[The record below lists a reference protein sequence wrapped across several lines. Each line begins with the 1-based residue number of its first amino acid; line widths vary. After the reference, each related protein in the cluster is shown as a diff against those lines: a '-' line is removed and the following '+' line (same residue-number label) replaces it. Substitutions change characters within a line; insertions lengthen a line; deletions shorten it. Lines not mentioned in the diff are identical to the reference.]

1 MTAEG
6 AATEGTEPQPPRPF
20 QPPRLPQLSLSSP
33 AAQPPQPP
41 QPAPRAGSPV
51 GGRWVS
57 ALSLANLGI
66 WVGWFG
72 PLQLLLARQAEHLTP
87 DHKASTLALVTG
99 VGAAVSMVAN
109 PVFGAL
115 SDRTTASAGRRIP
128 WVVGGVTGG
137 AAGLLVLAAAQSVA
151 TVIAGWCL
159 VQLALNAAFA
169 ALTAA
174 VPDQVPPRQRGL
186 VGGWLGVSQVC
197 GILAGTALAT
207 VAGGVVAGYLACA
220 AFSVLAA
227 VPYVLMRRDTPL
239 RAADRP
245 VFRWRTFLGGFW
257 IDPRRHPDFGWAW
270 LTRFLMN
277 LSYSISTMYLLYYL
291 TDAVRYG
298 GDADNGVLILTA
310 LNAVTLLSTVVIS
323 GIRSDRSG
331 RRKPYV
337 MWSGLVISAAT
348 LLLAV
353 WQTWTG
359 AVVASLV
366 LGLGFGV
373 YTAVDFALLT
383 DVLPTAEDRGR
394 DLGVINIANALP
406 QVLAPVIAAPVVTH
420 AGGYTALYA
429 LAGALA
435 LAGSVLVR
443 RIRSVS

>member
-1 MTAEG
+1 MTGAREAAAP
-6 AATEGTEPQPPRPF
+6 AATG
-20 QPPRLPQLSLSSP
+20 
-33 AAQPPQPP
+33 
-41 QPAPRAGSPV
+41 V
-51 GGRWVS
+51 GGGWVS
-57 ALSLANLGI
+57 ALSLANLGV

-72 PLQLLLARQAEHLTP
+72 PLQLLLARQAEYLAP
-87 DHKASTLALVTG
+87 EHKTSTLALVTG

-115 SDRTTASAGRRIP
+115 SDRTTARVGRRVP
-128 WVVGGVTGG
+128 WVVAGVAGG
-137 AAGLLVLAAAQSVA
+137 AAGLLLLSRAASVTA
-151 TVIAGWCL
+151 VIAGWCL

-174 VPDQVPPRQRGL
+174 VPDQVPRRQRGL
-186 VGGWLGVSQVC
+186 VGGWLGVSQVG
-197 GILAGTALAT
+197 GILVGTALAT
-207 VAGGVVAGYLACA
+207 AAGGITAGYLACA

-227 VPYVLMRRDTPL
+227 VPYVLMRRDVRLSP
-239 RAADRP
+239 ADRP
-245 VFRWRTFLGGFW
+245 ALRWRTFLTGFW

-291 TDAVRYG
+291 TDAVRYE
-298 GDADNGVLILTA
+298 GDADTGVLILTA
-310 LNAVTLLSTVVIS
+310 LNALTLLSTVVVS

-331 RRKPYV
+331 RRKAYV
-337 MWSGLVISAAT
+337 IGSGLVITAAT

-373 YTAVDFALLT
+373 YTSVDFALLT

-406 QVLAPVIAAPVVTH
+406 QVLAPVIAAPVVSH
-420 AGGYTALYA
+420 LGGYTALYA
-429 LAGALA
+429 LAGFLA

-443 RIRSVS
+443 RIRGVA

>member
-1 MTAEG
+1 MTAG
-6 AATEGTEPQPPRPF
+6 PKASAATEAATPP
-20 QPPRLPQLSLSSP
+20 
-33 AAQPPQPP
+33 
-41 QPAPRAGSPV
+41 

-57 ALSLANLGI
+57 ALSLANLGV

-72 PLQLLLARQAEHLTP
+72 PLQLLLARQAEFLAP
-87 DHKASTLALVTG
+87 ENKASTLALVTG
-99 VGAAVSMVAN
+99 LGAAVSMVAN

-115 SDRTTASAGRRIP
+115 SDRTTARAGRRIP
-128 WVVGGVTGG
+128 WVVAGVAGG
-137 AAGLLVLAAAQSVA
+137 AAGLVVLGLAQSVA
-151 TVIAGWCL
+151 VVIAGWCL

-174 VPDQVPPRQRGL
+174 VPDQVPARQRGL
-186 VGGWLGVSQVC
+186 VGGWLGVSQVI
-197 GILAGTALAT
+197 GILVGTALAT
-207 VAGGVVAGYLACA
+207 VAGGITAGYLACA

-227 VPYVLMRRDTPL
+227 APYVLMRRDSVLAP
-239 RAADRP
+239 AARP
-245 VFRWRTFLGGFW
+245 PFRWRGFLTGFW

-291 TDAVRYG
+291 TDAVRYR
-298 GDADNGVLILTA
+298 GDPDTGVLILTA
-310 LNAVTLLSTVVIS
+310 LNALTLLSTVVIS
-323 GIRSDRSG
+323 GVRSDRSG
-331 RRKPYV
+331 RRKSYV
-337 MWSGLVISAAT
+337 IRSGLVIAAAT

-383 DVLPTAEDRGR
+383 DVLPAAEDRGK

-420 AGGYTALYA
+420 LGGYTALYA
-429 LAGALA
+429 LAGGLA
-435 LAGSVLVR
+435 VAGSLLVR
-443 RIRSVS
+443 RIRSVL

>member
-6 AATEGTEPQPPRPF
+6 TAAGATGDTGQG
-20 QPPRLPQLSLSSP
+20 
-33 AAQPPQPP
+33 AAEA
-41 QPAPRAGSPV
+41 APRAGR
-51 GGRWVS
+51 RWVG
-57 ALSLANLGI
+57 ALSLANLGV

-115 SDRTTASAGRRIP
+115 SDRTTASVGRRIP
-128 WVVGGVTGG
+128 WVIAGVAGG
-137 AAGLLVLAAAQSVA
+137 AAGLLVLAGARSVT

-197 GILAGTALAT
+197 GVLVGTALAT
-207 VAGGVVAGYLACA
+207 AAGGIGAGYLACA

-239 RAADRP
+239 SPGARP
-245 VFRWRTFLGGFW
+245 PFRWGTFLAGFW

-291 TDAVRYG
+291 TDAVHYED
-298 GDADNGVLILTA
+298 DADTGVLVLTA
-310 LNAVTLLSTVVIS
+310 LNALTLLCTVVIS

-331 RRKPYV
+331 RRKSYV
-337 MWSGLVISAAT
+337 IRSGLVISAAT

-406 QVLAPVIAAPVVTH
+406 QVLAPAVAAPIVIH
-420 AGGYTALYA
+420 FGGYTALYA

-435 LAGSVLVR
+435 LVGSVLVR
-443 RIRSVS
+443 RIRSVP

>member
-1 MTAEG
+1 MTAEPKATDAV
-6 AATEGTEPQPPRPF
+6 AAP
-20 QPPRLPQLSLSSP
+20 
-33 AAQPPQPP
+33 
-41 QPAPRAGSPV
+41 

-57 ALSLANLGI
+57 ALSLANLGV

-72 PLQLLLARQAEHLTP
+72 PLQLLLARQAEQLTP
-87 DHKASTLALVTG
+87 DHKAATLALVTG

-115 SDRTTASAGRRIP
+115 SDRTTARAGRRIP
-128 WVVGGVTGG
+128 WVVAGVAGG
-137 AAGLLVLAAAQSVA
+137 AAGLVALSLAASVTA
-151 TVIAGWCL
+151 VIVGWCL

-186 VGGWLGVSQVC
+186 VGGWLGVSQVI
-197 GILAGTALAT
+197 GILVGTALAT
-207 VAGGVVAGYLACA
+207 VAGGITAGYLACA
-220 AFSVLAA
+220 GFTVLAA
-227 VPYVLMRRDTPL
+227 VPYVLMRRDSTLAP
-239 RAADRP
+239 ADRP
-245 VFRWRTFLGGFW
+245 AFRWRTFLSGFW

-291 TDAVRYG
+291 TDAVHYE

-310 LNAVTLLSTVVIS
+310 LNALTLLSTVVIS

-331 RRKPYV
+331 RRKSYV
-337 MWSGLVISAAT
+337 IRSGLVIAAAT

-353 WQTWTG
+353 WQSWTG
-359 AVVASLV
+359 AIVASLV

-383 DVLPTAEDRGR
+383 DVLPTPEDRGR
-394 DLGVINIANALP
+394 DLGLINIANALP
-406 QVLAPVIAAPVVTH
+406 QVLAPAIAAPVVTH
-420 AGGYTALYA
+420 LGGYTALYT
-429 LAGALA
+429 LAGGLA

-443 RIRSVS
+443 RIRSVP

>member
-1 MTAEG
+1 MTVERTAAE
-6 AATEGTEPQPPRPF
+6 T
-20 QPPRLPQLSLSSP
+20 SH
-33 AAQPPQPP
+33 
-41 QPAPRAGSPV
+41 PV

-57 ALSLANLGI
+57 ALSLANLGV

-72 PLQLLLARQAEHLTP
+72 PLQLLLARQAEQLTP
-87 DHKASTLALVTG
+87 HHKASTLALVTG

-115 SDRTTASAGRRIP
+115 SDRTTASVGRRIP
-128 WVVGGVTGG
+128 WVVAGVAGG
-137 AAGLLVLAAAQSVA
+137 AAGLLVLARASSVA
-151 TVIAGWCL
+151 VVIAGWCL

-186 VGGWLGVSQVC
+186 VGGWLGVSQVG

-207 VAGGVVAGYLACA
+207 VAGGIAAGYLACA

-227 VPYVLMRRDTPL
+227 VPYVVMRRDARLSPT
-239 RAADRP
+239 DRP
-245 VFRWRTFLGGFW
+245 AFCWRTFLTGFW

-270 LTRFLMN
+270 ITRFLMN
-277 LSYSISTMYLLYYL
+277 LSYSVSTMYLLYYL
-291 TDAVRYG
+291 TDAVHYE
-298 GDADNGVLILTA
+298 DDPDTGVLILTA
-310 LNAVTLLSTVVIS
+310 LNALTLLSTVVIS
-323 GIRSDRSG
+323 GVRSDRTG
-331 RRKPYV
+331 RRKAYV
-337 MWSGLVISAAT
+337 IGSGLVISAAT
-348 LLLAV
+348 GLLAV

-359 AVVASLV
+359 AIVASLV
-366 LGLGFGV
+366 LGVGFGV
-373 YTAVDFALLT
+373 YTSVDFALLT

-420 AGGYTALYA
+420 FGGYASLYG

-443 RIRSVS
+443 RIRGVP

>member
-1 MTAEG
+1 MTGAREAAAP
-6 AATEGTEPQPPRPF
+6 AATG
-20 QPPRLPQLSLSSP
+20 
-33 AAQPPQPP
+33 
-41 QPAPRAGSPV
+41 V
-51 GGRWVS
+51 GGGWVS
-57 ALSLANLGI
+57 ALSLANLGV

-72 PLQLLLARQAEHLTP
+72 PLQLLLARQAEYLAP
-87 DHKASTLALVTG
+87 EHKTSTLALVTG

-115 SDRTTASAGRRIP
+115 SDRTTARVGRRVP
-128 WVVGGVTGG
+128 WVVAGVAGG
-137 AAGLLVLAAAQSVA
+137 AAGLLLLSRAASVTA
-151 TVIAGWCL
+151 VIAGWCL

-174 VPDQVPPRQRGL
+174 VPDQVPRRQRGL
-186 VGGWLGVSQVC
+186 VGGWLGVSQVG
-197 GILAGTALAT
+197 GILVGTALAT
-207 VAGGVVAGYLACA
+207 AAGGITAGYLACA

-227 VPYVLMRRDTPL
+227 VPYVLMRRDVRLSP
-239 RAADRP
+239 ADRP
-245 VFRWRTFLGGFW
+245 ALQWRTFLTGFW
-257 IDPRRHPDFGWAW
+257 IDPRHHPDFGWAW

-291 TDAVRYG
+291 TDAVRYE
-298 GDADNGVLILTA
+298 GDADTGVLILTA
-310 LNAVTLLSTVVIS
+310 LNALTLLSTVVVS

-331 RRKPYV
+331 RRKAYV
-337 MWSGLVISAAT
+337 IGSGLVITAAT

-366 LGLGFGV
+366 LGIGFGV
-373 YTAVDFALLT
+373 YTSVDFALLT

-406 QVLAPVIAAPVVTH
+406 QVLAPVIAAPVVSH
-420 AGGYTALYA
+420 LGGYTALYA
-429 LAGALA
+429 LAGFLA

-443 RIRSVS
+443 RIRGVA

>member
-1 MTAEG
+1 MTAG
-6 AATEGTEPQPPRPF
+6 PKAAADAGT
-20 QPPRLPQLSLSSP
+20 
-33 AAQPPQPP
+33 AA
-41 QPAPRAGSPV
+41 AP

-57 ALSLANLGI
+57 ALSLANLGV

-87 DHKASTLALVTG
+87 DHKASTLAVVTG
-99 VGAAVSMVAN
+99 LGAAVSMVAN

-115 SDRTTASAGRRIP
+115 SDRTTARAGRRIP
-128 WVVGGVTGG
+128 WVAGGVAGG
-137 AAGLLVLAAAQSVA
+137 AAGLVVLGFAQSLAV
-151 TVIAGWCL
+151 VIAGWCL

-174 VPDQVPPRQRGL
+174 VPDQVPARQRGL
-186 VGGWLGVSQVC
+186 VGGWLGVSQVI
-197 GILAGTALAT
+197 GILVGTALAT
-207 VAGGVVAGYLACA
+207 VAGGITAGYLACA

-227 VPYVLMRRDTPL
+227 VPYLLMRRDSVL
-239 RAADRP
+239 ARAARP
-245 VFRWRTFLGGFW
+245 AFRWRSFVTGFW

-298 GDADNGVLILTA
+298 GDADTGVLILTA
-310 LNAVTLLSTVVIS
+310 LNALTLLSTVVIS
-323 GIRSDRSG
+323 GVRSDRSG
-331 RRKPYV
+331 RRKSYV
-337 MWSGLVISAAT
+337 IRSGLVIAAAT

-359 AVVASLV
+359 AVVASLI

-383 DVLPTAEDRGR
+383 DVLPTAEDRGK

-420 AGGYTALYA
+420 LGGYTALYA

-435 LAGSVLVR
+435 LAGSLLVR
-443 RIRSVS
+443 RIRSVP

>member
-1 MTAEG
+1 MTVG
-6 AATEGTEPQPPRPF
+6 GTAAKSAG
-20 QPPRLPQLSLSSP
+20 P
-33 AAQPPQPP
+33 AG
-41 QPAPRAGSPV
+41 PAGPV
-51 GGRWVS
+51 GGRWVG
-57 ALSLANLGI
+57 ALSLANLGV

-72 PLQLLLARQAEHLTP
+72 PLQLLLARQAEQLAP
-87 DHKASTLALVTG
+87 DHKAATLALVTG

-115 SDRTTASAGRRIP
+115 SDRTTAPVGRRIP
-128 WVVGGVTGG
+128 WVVAGVLGG
-137 AAGLLVLAAAQSVA
+137 AAGLLVLARASSVA
-151 TVIAGWCL
+151 VVIAGWCL

-186 VGGWLGVSQVC
+186 VGGWLGVSQVG

-207 VAGGVVAGYLACA
+207 AAGGIGAGYLACA

-227 VPYVLMRRDTPL
+227 VPYVVMRRDARLWP
-239 RAADRP
+239 AERP
-245 VFRWRTFLGGFW
+245 AFRWRSFLTGFW

-277 LSYSISTMYLLYYL
+277 LSYSVSTMYLLYYL
-291 TDAVRYG
+291 TDAVRYED
-298 GDADNGVLILTA
+298 DADTGVLILTA
-310 LNAVTLLSTVVIS
+310 LNALTLLATVVVS
-323 GIRSDRSG
+323 GVRSDRTG
-331 RRKPYV
+331 RRKVYV
-337 MWSGLVISAAT
+337 IGAGLVISAAT
-348 LLLAV
+348 VLLAV

-366 LGLGFGV
+366 LGVGFGV
-373 YTAVDFALLT
+373 YTSVDFALLT
-383 DVLPTAEDRGR
+383 DVLPTAQDRGR

-420 AGGYTALYA
+420 FGGYTALYA

-443 RIRSVS
+443 RIRGVA

>member
-1 MTAEG
+1 MTVDPQAPDAGEAGDAGDAGNAAE
-6 AATEGTEPQPPRPF
+6 AGT
-20 QPPRLPQLSLSSP
+20 
-33 AAQPPQPP
+33 
-41 QPAPRAGSPV
+41 AP
-51 GGRWVS
+51 GGRWVG
-57 ALSLANLGI
+57 ALSLANLGV

-72 PLQLLLARQAEHLTP
+72 PLQLLLARQAEQLAP
-87 DHKASTLALVTG
+87 DHKASALALVTG
-99 VGAAVSMVAN
+99 LGAAVSMVAN

-115 SDRTTASAGRRIP
+115 SDRTTLRAGRRIP
-128 WVVGGVTGG
+128 WVVAGVAGG
-137 AAGLLVLAAAQSVA
+137 AAGLVVLSLATSLT

-186 VGGWLGVSQVC
+186 VGGWLGVSQVV
-197 GILAGTALAT
+197 GILIGTALAT
-207 VAGGVVAGYLACA
+207 VAGGITAGYLACA

-227 VPYVLMRRDTPL
+227 LPYVLMRRDWALAP
-239 RAADRP
+239 AARP
-245 VFRWRTFLGGFW
+245 ALRWRTFLTGFW

-291 TDAVRYG
+291 TDAVHYE
-298 GDADNGVLILTA
+298 GDADTGVLILTA
-310 LNAVTLLSTVVIS
+310 LNALALLSTVVIS
-323 GIRSDRSG
+323 GVRSDRSG
-331 RRKPYV
+331 RRKSYV
-337 MWSGLVISAAT
+337 IRSGLVIAAAT

-359 AVVASLV
+359 AIVASLV

-383 DVLPTAEDRGR
+383 DVLPTAEDRGK
-394 DLGVINIANALP
+394 DLGVINIANSMP

-420 AGGYTALYA
+420 LGGYPALYA
-429 LAGALA
+429 LAGGLA
-435 LAGSVLVR
+435 VAGSVLVR
-443 RIRSVS
+443 RIRSVP

>member
-1 MTAEG
+1 MTAEPKPADAGATG
-6 AATEGTEPQPPRPF
+6 AAGKGPWGADAEGTGT
-20 QPPRLPQLSLSSP
+20 
-33 AAQPPQPP
+33 
-41 QPAPRAGSPV
+41 AP
-51 GGRWVS
+51 GGRWVG
-57 ALSLANLGI
+57 ALSLANIGV

-72 PLQLLLARQAEHLTP
+72 PLQLLLARQAEQLTP
-87 DHKASTLALVTG
+87 EHKASTLALVTG
-99 VGAAVSMVAN
+99 LGAAVSMVAN

-115 SDRTTASAGRRIP
+115 SDRTTARVGRRIP
-128 WVVGGVTGG
+128 WVVAGVAGG
-137 AAGLLVLAAAQSVA
+137 AAGLVLLSLAVSVPA
-151 TVIAGWCL
+151 VIAGWCL

-186 VGGWLGVSQVC
+186 VGGWLGVSQVV

-207 VAGGVVAGYLACA
+207 VAGGITAGYLACA
-220 AFSVLAA
+220 GFSVLAA
-227 VPYVLMRRDTPL
+227 VPYVLMRRDSTLAP
-239 RAADRP
+239 AARP
-245 VFRWRTFLGGFW
+245 AFRWRTFLTGFW

-298 GDADNGVLILTA
+298 GDADTGVLILTA
-310 LNAVTLLSTVVIS
+310 LNALTLLSTVVIS

-331 RRKPYV
+331 RRKSYV
-337 MWSGLVISAAT
+337 IRSGLVIAAAT

-359 AVVASLV
+359 AIVASLV

-383 DVLPTAEDRGR
+383 DVLPSAEDRGR

-420 AGGYTALYA
+420 LGGYTALYA
-429 LAGALA
+429 LAGGLA

-443 RIRSVS
+443 RIRSVL

>member
-1 MTAEG
+1 MTVGRTAEE
-6 AATEGTEPQPPRPF
+6 T
-20 QPPRLPQLSLSSP
+20 
-33 AAQPPQPP
+33 
-41 QPAPRAGSPV
+41 AGPV
-51 GGRWVS
+51 GGRWVG
-57 ALSLANLGI
+57 ALSLANLGV

-72 PLQLLLARQAEHLTP
+72 PLQLLLARQAQQLTP

-115 SDRTTASAGRRIP
+115 SDRTTSAAGRRIP
-128 WVVGGVTGG
+128 WVVAGVLGG
-137 AAGLLVLAAAQSVA
+137 AAGLLVLARASSVSW
-151 TVIAGWCL
+151 VIAGWCL

-174 VPDQVPPRQRGL
+174 VPDQVPARQRGL
-186 VGGWLGVSQVC
+186 VGGWLGVSQVG
-197 GILAGTALAT
+197 GILVGTALAT
-207 VAGGVVAGYLACA
+207 VAGGVTAGYLACA

-227 VPYVLMRRDTPL
+227 VPYVVMRRDTRLWPD
-239 RAADRP
+239 ARP
-245 VFRWRTFLGGFW
+245 AFRWRTFLTGFW

-277 LSYSISTMYLLYYL
+277 LSYSVSTMYLLYYL
-291 TDAVRYG
+291 TDAVHYED
-298 GDADNGVLILTA
+298 DADTGVLILTA
-310 LNAVTLLSTVVIS
+310 LNALTLLATVVVS
-323 GIRSDRSG
+323 GVRSDRTG
-331 RRKPYV
+331 RRKVYV
-337 MWSGLVISAAT
+337 IGSGLVISAAT

-359 AVVASLV
+359 AIVASLV
-366 LGLGFGV
+366 LGVGFGV
-373 YTAVDFALLT
+373 YTSVDFALLT

-394 DLGVINIANALP
+394 DLGVINVANALP

-420 AGGYTALYA
+420 FGGYTALYA

-443 RIRSVS
+443 RIRGVP

>member
-1 MTAEG
+1 MTGAREAAAP
-6 AATEGTEPQPPRPF
+6 AATG
-20 QPPRLPQLSLSSP
+20 
-33 AAQPPQPP
+33 
-41 QPAPRAGSPV
+41 V
-51 GGRWVS
+51 GGGWVS
-57 ALSLANLGI
+57 ALSLANLGV

-72 PLQLLLARQAEHLTP
+72 PLQLLLARQAEYLAP
-87 DHKASTLALVTG
+87 EHKTSTLALVTG
-99 VGAAVSMVAN
+99 AGAAVSMVAN
-109 PVFGAL
+109 PIFGAL
-115 SDRTTASAGRRIP
+115 SDRTTARVGRRVP
-128 WVVGGVTGG
+128 WVVAGVAGG
-137 AAGLLVLAAAQSVA
+137 AAGLLLLSRAASVTA
-151 TVIAGWCL
+151 VIAGWCL

-174 VPDQVPPRQRGL
+174 VPDQVPRRQRGL
-186 VGGWLGVSQVC
+186 VGGWLGVSQVG
-197 GILAGTALAT
+197 GILVGTALAT
-207 VAGGVVAGYLACA
+207 AAGGITAGYLACA

-227 VPYVLMRRDTPL
+227 VPYVLMRRDVRLSP
-239 RAADRP
+239 ADRP
-245 VFRWRTFLGGFW
+245 ALRWRTFLTGFW

-291 TDAVRYG
+291 TDAVRYE
-298 GDADNGVLILTA
+298 GDADTGVLILTA
-310 LNAVTLLSTVVIS
+310 LNALTLLSTVVVS

-331 RRKPYV
+331 RRKAYV
-337 MWSGLVISAAT
+337 IGSGLVITAAT

-373 YTAVDFALLT
+373 YTSVDFALLT

-406 QVLAPVIAAPVVTH
+406 QVLAPVIAAPVVSH
-420 AGGYTALYA
+420 LGGYTALYA
-429 LAGALA
+429 LAGFLA

-443 RIRSVS
+443 RIRGVA

>member
-1 MTAEG
+1 M
-6 AATEGTEPQPPRPF
+6 
-20 QPPRLPQLSLSSP
+20 
-33 AAQPPQPP
+33 
-41 QPAPRAGSPV
+41 
-51 GGRWVS
+51 S
-57 ALSLANLGI
+57 ALSLANLGV

-72 PLQLLLARQAEHLTP
+72 PLQLLLARQAEYLAP
-87 DHKASTLALVTG
+87 EHKTSTLALVTG

-115 SDRTTASAGRRIP
+115 SDRTTARVGRRVP
-128 WVVGGVTGG
+128 WVVAGVAGG
-137 AAGLLVLAAAQSVA
+137 AAGLLLLSRAASVTA
-151 TVIAGWCL
+151 VIAGWCL

-174 VPDQVPPRQRGL
+174 VPDQVPRRQRGL
-186 VGGWLGVSQVC
+186 VGGWLGVSQVG
-197 GILAGTALAT
+197 GILVGTALAT
-207 VAGGVVAGYLACA
+207 AAGGITAGYLACA

-227 VPYVLMRRDTPL
+227 VPYVLMRRDVRLSP
-239 RAADRP
+239 ADRP
-245 VFRWRTFLGGFW
+245 ALRWRTFLTGFW

-291 TDAVRYG
+291 TDAVRYE
-298 GDADNGVLILTA
+298 GDADTGVLILTA
-310 LNAVTLLSTVVIS
+310 LNALTLLSTVVVS

-331 RRKPYV
+331 RRKAYV
-337 MWSGLVISAAT
+337 IGSGLVITAAT

-373 YTAVDFALLT
+373 YTSVDFALLT

-406 QVLAPVIAAPVVTH
+406 QVLAPVIAAPVVSH
-420 AGGYTALYA
+420 LGGYTSLYA
-429 LAGALA
+429 LAGFLA

-443 RIRSVS
+443 RIRGVA

>member
-1 MTAEG
+1 MTGAREAAAP
-6 AATEGTEPQPPRPF
+6 AATG
-20 QPPRLPQLSLSSP
+20 
-33 AAQPPQPP
+33 
-41 QPAPRAGSPV
+41 V
-51 GGRWVS
+51 GGGWVS
-57 ALSLANLGI
+57 ALSLANLGV

-72 PLQLLLARQAEHLTP
+72 PLQLLLARQAEYLAP
-87 DHKASTLALVTG
+87 EHKTSTLALVTG

-115 SDRTTASAGRRIP
+115 SDRTTARVGRRVP
-128 WVVGGVTGG
+128 WVVAGVAGG
-137 AAGLLVLAAAQSVA
+137 AAGLLLLSQAASVA
-151 TVIAGWCL
+151 AVIAGWCL

-174 VPDQVPPRQRGL
+174 VPDQVPRRQRGL
-186 VGGWLGVSQVC
+186 VGGWLGVSQVG
-197 GILAGTALAT
+197 GILVGTALAT
-207 VAGGVVAGYLACA
+207 AAGGITAGYLACA

-227 VPYVLMRRDTPL
+227 VPYVLMRRDVRLSP
-239 RAADRP
+239 ADRP
-245 VFRWRTFLGGFW
+245 ALRWRTFLTGFW

-291 TDAVRYG
+291 TDAVRYE
-298 GDADNGVLILTA
+298 GDADTGVLILTA
-310 LNAVTLLSTVVIS
+310 LNALTLLSTVVVS

-331 RRKPYV
+331 RRKAYV
-337 MWSGLVISAAT
+337 IGSGLVITAAT

-373 YTAVDFALLT
+373 YTSVDFALLT

-406 QVLAPVIAAPVVTH
+406 QVLAPVIAAPVVSH
-420 AGGYTALYA
+420 LGGYTALYA
-429 LAGALA
+429 LAGFLA

-443 RIRSVS
+443 RIRGVA

>member
-1 MTAEG
+1 MTIGRTAEEG
-6 AATEGTEPQPPRPF
+6 AD
-20 QPPRLPQLSLSSP
+20 P
-33 AAQPPQPP
+33 AGGK
-41 QPAPRAGSPV
+41 PAPGGGPSGGGPAGGRQAGGEPV
-51 GGRWVS
+51 GGRWVG
-57 ALSLANLGI
+57 ALSLANLGV

-72 PLQLLLARQAEHLTP
+72 PLQLLLARQAEQLAP

-115 SDRTTASAGRRIP
+115 SDRTTASVGRRIP
-128 WVVGGVTGG
+128 WVVAGVAGG
-137 AAGLLVLAAAQSVA
+137 AAGLVVLARAPDLAL
-151 TVIAGWCL
+151 VIAGWCL

-186 VGGWLGVSQVC
+186 VGGWLGVAQVC
-197 GILAGTALAT
+197 GILVGTALAT
-207 VAGGVVAGYLACA
+207 VAGGITAGYLACA

-227 VPYVLMRRDTPL
+227 VPYVVMRRDTRLSP
-239 RAADRP
+239 AARP
-245 VFRWRTFLGGFW
+245 AFRWRAFLTGFW

-277 LSYSISTMYLLYYL
+277 LSYSVSTMYLLYYL
-291 TDAVRYG
+291 TDAVHYED
-298 GDADNGVLILTA
+298 DADTGVLILTA
-310 LNAVTLLSTVVIS
+310 LNAVTLLATVVV
-323 GIRSDRSG
+323 GGVRSDRTG
-331 RRKPYV
+331 RRKAYV
-337 MWSGLVISAAT
+337 IGSGLVISVAT

-366 LGLGFGV
+366 LGVGFGV
-373 YTAVDFALLT
+373 YTSVDFALLT

-420 AGGYTALYA
+420 FGGYTTLYA

-443 RIRSVS
+443 RIRGVT

>member
-1 MTAEG
+1 MTVGRTAEE
-6 AATEGTEPQPPRPF
+6 T
-20 QPPRLPQLSLSSP
+20 
-33 AAQPPQPP
+33 
-41 QPAPRAGSPV
+41 AGPV
-51 GGRWVS
+51 GGRWVG
-57 ALSLANLGI
+57 ALSLANLGV

-72 PLQLLLARQAEHLTP
+72 PLQLLLARQAQQLTP

-115 SDRTTASAGRRIP
+115 SDRTMSSAGRRIP
-128 WVVGGVTGG
+128 WVVAGVLGG
-137 AAGLLVLAAAQSVA
+137 AAGLLVLARASSVSW
-151 TVIAGWCL
+151 VIAGWCL

-174 VPDQVPPRQRGL
+174 VPDQVPARQRGL

-197 GILAGTALAT
+197 GILVGTALAT
-207 VAGGVVAGYLACA
+207 VAGGVTAGYLACA

-227 VPYVLMRRDTPL
+227 VPYVVMRRDTRLWPD
-239 RAADRP
+239 ARP
-245 VFRWRTFLGGFW
+245 AFRWRTFLTGFW

-277 LSYSISTMYLLYYL
+277 LSYSVSTMYLLYYL
-291 TDAVRYG
+291 TDAVHYED
-298 GDADNGVLILTA
+298 DADTGVLILTA
-310 LNAVTLLSTVVIS
+310 LNALTLLATVVVS
-323 GIRSDRSG
+323 GVRSDRTG
-331 RRKPYV
+331 RRKVYV
-337 MWSGLVISAAT
+337 IGSGLVISAAT

-359 AVVASLV
+359 AIVASLV
-366 LGLGFGV
+366 LGVGFGV
-373 YTAVDFALLT
+373 YTSVDFALLT

-394 DLGVINIANALP
+394 DLGVINVANALP

-420 AGGYTALYA
+420 FGGYTALYA

-443 RIRSVS
+443 RIRGVP

>member
-1 MTAEG
+1 MTVERTAAE
-6 AATEGTEPQPPRPF
+6 T
-20 QPPRLPQLSLSSP
+20 
-33 AAQPPQPP
+33 
-41 QPAPRAGSPV
+41 GSPV
-51 GGRWVS
+51 GGRWVG
-57 ALSLANLGI
+57 ALSLANLGV

-72 PLQLLLARQAEHLTP
+72 PLQLLLARQAQQLTP

-115 SDRTTASAGRRIP
+115 SDRTTSPAGRRIP
-128 WVVGGVTGG
+128 WVVAGVAGG
-137 AAGLLVLAAAQSVA
+137 AAGLLVLARASSVA
-151 TVIAGWCL
+151 GVIAGWCL

-186 VGGWLGVSQVC
+186 VGGWLGVAQVG
-197 GILAGTALAT
+197 GILVGTALAT
-207 VAGGVVAGYLACA
+207 VAGGVTAGYLACA

-227 VPYVLMRRDTPL
+227 VPYVVMRRDTRLWP
-239 RAADRP
+239 AARP
-245 VFRWRTFLGGFW
+245 AFRWRTFLTGFW
-257 IDPRRHPDFGWAW
+257 IDPRSHPDFGWAW

-277 LSYSISTMYLLYYL
+277 LSYSVSTMYLLYYL
-291 TDAVRYG
+291 TDAVHYED
-298 GDADNGVLILTA
+298 DADTGVLILTA
-310 LNAVTLLSTVVIS
+310 LNALTLLATVVIS
-323 GIRSDRSG
+323 GVRSDRTG
-331 RRKPYV
+331 RRKVYV
-337 MWSGLVISAAT
+337 IGSGLVISAAT

-359 AVVASLV
+359 AIVASLV
-366 LGLGFGV
+366 LGVGFGV
-373 YTAVDFALLT
+373 YTSVDFALLT

-420 AGGYTALYA
+420 FGGYTALYA
-429 LAGALA
+429 FAGALA

-443 RIRSVS
+443 RIRGVP

>member
-1 MTAEG
+1 MTGAREA
-6 AATEGTEPQPPRPF
+6 AATGT
-20 QPPRLPQLSLSSP
+20 
-33 AAQPPQPP
+33 
-41 QPAPRAGSPV
+41 GV
-51 GGRWVS
+51 GGGWVS
-57 ALSLANLGI
+57 ALSLANLGV

-72 PLQLLLARQAEHLTP
+72 PLQLLLARQAEYLAP
-87 DHKASTLALVTG
+87 EHKTSTLALVTG

-115 SDRTTASAGRRIP
+115 SDRTTARVGRRVP
-128 WVVGGVTGG
+128 WVVAGVAGG
-137 AAGLLVLAAAQSVA
+137 AAGLLLLSRAASVTA
-151 TVIAGWCL
+151 VIAGWCL

-174 VPDQVPPRQRGL
+174 VPDQVPRRQRGL
-186 VGGWLGVSQVC
+186 VGGWLGVSQVG
-197 GILAGTALAT
+197 GILVGTALAT
-207 VAGGVVAGYLACA
+207 AAGGITAGYLACA

-227 VPYVLMRRDTPL
+227 VPYVLMRRDVRLFP
-239 RAADRP
+239 ADRP
-245 VFRWRTFLGGFW
+245 ALRWRSFLTGFW

-291 TDAVRYG
+291 TDAVRYE
-298 GDADNGVLILTA
+298 GDAETGVLVLTA
-310 LNAVTLLSTVVIS
+310 LNALTLLSTVVVS

-331 RRKPYV
+331 RRKAYV
-337 MWSGLVISAAT
+337 IGSGLVITAAT

-366 LGLGFGV
+366 LGIGFGV
-373 YTAVDFALLT
+373 YTSVDFALLT

-406 QVLAPVIAAPVVTH
+406 QVLAPVIAAPVVSH
-420 AGGYTALYA
+420 LGGYTALYA
-429 LAGALA
+429 LAGFLA

-443 RIRSVS
+443 RIRGVA

>member
-1 MTAEG
+1 MTAG
-6 AATEGTEPQPPRPF
+6 FGPKAAAATESATPP
-20 QPPRLPQLSLSSP
+20 
-33 AAQPPQPP
+33 
-41 QPAPRAGSPV
+41 

-57 ALSLANLGI
+57 ALSLANLGV

-72 PLQLLLARQAEHLTP
+72 PLQLLLARQAEQLTP

-99 VGAAVSMVAN
+99 LGAAVSMVAN

-115 SDRTTASAGRRIP
+115 SDRTTARAGRRIP
-128 WVVGGVTGG
+128 WVVAGVTGG
-137 AAGLLVLAAAQSVA
+137 AAGLVVLGLTQSLAV
-151 TVIAGWCL
+151 VIAGWCL

-169 ALTAA
+169 ALAA
-174 VPDQVPPRQRGL
+174 VPDQVPVRQRGL
-186 VGGWLGVSQVC
+186 VGGWLGVSQVI
-197 GILAGTALAT
+197 GILVGTALAT
-207 VAGGVVAGYLACA
+207 VAGGITAGYLTCA

-227 VPYVLMRRDTPL
+227 VPYVLMRRDSVLTP
-239 RAADRP
+239 AARP
-245 VFRWRTFLGGFW
+245 VFRWRGFLTGFW

-291 TDAVRYG
+291 TDAVRYR
-298 GDADNGVLILTA
+298 GDADTGVLILTA
-310 LNAVTLLSTVVIS
+310 LNALTLLSTVVIS

-331 RRKPYV
+331 RRKSYV
-337 MWSGLVISAAT
+337 IRSGLVIAAAT

-383 DVLPTAEDRGR
+383 DVLPTAEDRGK
-394 DLGVINIANALP
+394 DLGLINIANALP

-420 AGGYTALYA
+420 LGGYTALYA

-435 LAGSVLVR
+435 LAGSLLVR
-443 RIRSVS
+443 RIRSVP

>member
-1 MTAEG
+1 MTVERTAAE
-6 AATEGTEPQPPRPF
+6 T
-20 QPPRLPQLSLSSP
+20 
-33 AAQPPQPP
+33 
-41 QPAPRAGSPV
+41 GSPV
-51 GGRWVS
+51 GGRWVG
-57 ALSLANLGI
+57 ALSLANLGV

-72 PLQLLLARQAEHLTP
+72 PLQLLLARQAQQLTP

-115 SDRTTASAGRRIP
+115 SDRTTSPAGRRIP
-128 WVVGGVTGG
+128 WVVAGVAGG
-137 AAGLLVLAAAQSVA
+137 AAGLLVLARASSVA
-151 TVIAGWCL
+151 GVIAGWCL

-186 VGGWLGVSQVC
+186 VGGWLGVAQVG
-197 GILAGTALAT
+197 GILVGTALAT
-207 VAGGVVAGYLACA
+207 VAGGVSAGYLACA

-227 VPYVLMRRDTPL
+227 VPYVVMRRDTRLWP
-239 RAADRP
+239 AARP
-245 VFRWRTFLGGFW
+245 AFRWRTFLTGFW
-257 IDPRRHPDFGWAW
+257 IDPRSHPDFGWAW

-277 LSYSISTMYLLYYL
+277 LSYSVSTMYLLYYL
-291 TDAVRYG
+291 TDAVHYED
-298 GDADNGVLILTA
+298 DADTGVLILTA
-310 LNAVTLLSTVVIS
+310 LNALTLLATVVIS
-323 GIRSDRSG
+323 GVRSDRTG
-331 RRKPYV
+331 RRKVYV
-337 MWSGLVISAAT
+337 IGSGLVISAAT

-359 AVVASLV
+359 AIVASLV
-366 LGLGFGV
+366 LGVGFGV
-373 YTAVDFALLT
+373 YTSVDFALLT

-420 AGGYTALYA
+420 FGGYTALYA
-429 LAGALA
+429 FAGALA

-443 RIRSVS
+443 RIRGVP

>member
-1 MTAEG
+1 MTAG
-6 AATEGTEPQPPRPF
+6 PKAATEEETGTPP
-20 QPPRLPQLSLSSP
+20 
-33 AAQPPQPP
+33 
-41 QPAPRAGSPV
+41 

-57 ALSLANLGI
+57 ALSLANLGV

-72 PLQLLLARQAEHLTP
+72 PLQLLLARQAEHLAP

-99 VGAAVSMVAN
+99 LGAAVSMVAN

-115 SDRTTASAGRRIP
+115 SDRTTARAGRRIP
-128 WVVGGVTGG
+128 WVVAGVTGG
-137 AAGLLVLAAAQSVA
+137 AAGLVVLGLAQSVA
-151 TVIAGWCL
+151 VVIAGWCL

-174 VPDQVPPRQRGL
+174 VPDQVPARQRGL
-186 VGGWLGVSQVC
+186 VGGWLGVSQVI
-197 GILAGTALAT
+197 GILVGTALAT
-207 VAGGVVAGYLACA
+207 VAGGITAGYLACA

-227 VPYVLMRRDTPL
+227 VPYVLMRRDSVLAP
-239 RAADRP
+239 AARP
-245 VFRWRTFLGGFW
+245 AFRWRGFLTGFW

-291 TDAVRYG
+291 TDAVHYR
-298 GDADNGVLILTA
+298 GDADTGVLVLTA
-310 LNAVTLLSTVVIS
+310 LNALTLLSTVVIS
-323 GIRSDRSG
+323 GVRSDRSG
-331 RRKPYV
+331 RRKSYV
-337 MWSGLVISAAT
+337 IRSGLVIAAAT

-359 AVVASLV
+359 AVVASLI

-420 AGGYTALYA
+420 LGGYTALYA

-435 LAGSVLVR
+435 LAGSLLVR
-443 RIRSVS
+443 RIRSVA

>member
-1 MTAEG
+1 MTAG
-6 AATEGTEPQPPRPF
+6 PKAAAAEETAPP
-20 QPPRLPQLSLSSP
+20 
-33 AAQPPQPP
+33 
-41 QPAPRAGSPV
+41 

-57 ALSLANLGI
+57 ALSLANLGV

-72 PLQLLLARQAEHLTP
+72 PLQLLLARQAEQLAP

-99 VGAAVSMVAN
+99 LGAAVSMVAN

-115 SDRTTASAGRRIP
+115 SDRTTARAGRRIP
-128 WVVGGVTGG
+128 WVIAGVTGG
-137 AAGLLVLAAAQSVA
+137 AAGLVVLGLAQSIAV
-151 TVIAGWCL
+151 VIAGWCL

-174 VPDQVPPRQRGL
+174 VPDQVPARQRGL
-186 VGGWLGVSQVC
+186 VGGWLGVSQVI
-197 GILAGTALAT
+197 GILVGTALAT
-207 VAGGVVAGYLACA
+207 VAGGITAGYLACA

-227 VPYVLMRRDTPL
+227 VPYALMRRDSVLAP
-239 RAADRP
+239 AARP
-245 VFRWRTFLGGFW
+245 VFRWRGFLTGFW

-291 TDAVRYG
+291 TDAVHYR
-298 GDADNGVLILTA
+298 GDADTGVLILTA
-310 LNAVTLLSTVVIS
+310 LNALTLLSTVVIS

-331 RRKPYV
+331 RRKSYV
-337 MWSGLVISAAT
+337 IRSGLVIAAAT

-420 AGGYTALYA
+420 LGGYTALYA

-435 LAGSVLVR
+435 LAGSLLVR
-443 RIRSVS
+443 RIRSVP

>member
-1 MTAEG
+1 MTVGRTAEET
-6 AATEGTEPQPPRPF
+6 A
-20 QPPRLPQLSLSSP
+20 
-33 AAQPPQPP
+33 
-41 QPAPRAGSPV
+41 SPV
-51 GGRWVS
+51 GGGWVG
-57 ALSLANLGI
+57 ALSLANLGV

-72 PLQLLLARQAEHLTP
+72 PLQLLLARQAEQLAP

-115 SDRTTASAGRRIP
+115 SDRTTSPAGRRIP
-128 WVVGGVTGG
+128 WVVAGVAGG
-137 AAGLLVLAAAQSVA
+137 AAGLLVLARASSVSG
-151 TVIAGWCL
+151 VIAGWCL

-174 VPDQVPPRQRGL
+174 VPDQVPARRRGL
-186 VGGWLGVSQVC
+186 VGGWLGVSQVG
-197 GILAGTALAT
+197 GILVGTALAT
-207 VAGGVVAGYLACA
+207 VAGGVTAGYLACA

-227 VPYVLMRRDTPL
+227 VPYVVMRRDTRLWPE
-239 RAADRP
+239 ARP
-245 VFRWRTFLGGFW
+245 AFRWRTFLAGFW

-277 LSYSISTMYLLYYL
+277 LSYSVSTMYLLYYL
-291 TDAVRYG
+291 TDAVHYED
-298 GDADNGVLILTA
+298 DADTGVLILTA
-310 LNAVTLLSTVVIS
+310 LNALTLLATVVIS
-323 GIRSDRSG
+323 GVRSDRTG
-331 RRKPYV
+331 RRKVYV
-337 MWSGLVISAAT
+337 IGSGLVISAAT

-359 AVVASLV
+359 AIVASLV
-366 LGLGFGV
+366 LGVGFGV
-373 YTAVDFALLT
+373 YTSVDFALLT

-420 AGGYTALYA
+420 FGGYTALYA

-443 RIRSVS
+443 RIRGVA